1 MTLPFRSRPP
11 WPRKAHGVI
20 GFQPRWADWLS
31 GAEASYQSVELSGL
45 RGYLM
50 EKSCSSTPIVC
61 ALLTLVWTCSWLFS
75 IAATASRA
83 MDCSRSI
90 VVPISAVEAWVR
102 FVSKGEG
109 GVWRYADR
117 FVPNKLVAFHR
128 WRHNRIGPVKVTIFT
143 AIFNDPEP
151 ALAGFQAVPKGINY
165 GRWHVRVADHVMTDG

>member
-1 MTLPFRSRPP
+1 
-11 WPRKAHGVI
+11 
-20 GFQPRWADWLS
+20 
-31 GAEASYQSVELSGL
+31 
-45 RGYLM
+45 
-50 EKSCSSTPIVC
+50 
-61 ALLTLVWTCSWLFS
+61 
-75 IAATASRA
+75 

-151 ALAGFQAVPKGINY
+151 ALAGFQPVPKGINY
-165 GRWHVRVADHVMTDG
+165 GRWHVRVADHVMTDGYQFAQRETTDLGETVVSVRDCSLGLRR